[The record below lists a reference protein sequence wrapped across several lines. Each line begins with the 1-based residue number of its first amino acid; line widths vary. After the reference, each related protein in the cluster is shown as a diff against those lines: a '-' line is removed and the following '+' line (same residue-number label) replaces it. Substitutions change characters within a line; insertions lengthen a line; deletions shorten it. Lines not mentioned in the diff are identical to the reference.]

1 MSNAKVLFFKVCRCV
16 YFLLWCCKYPKSF
29 CLIECAS
36 GVVYYSTSFA
46 TKVWV
51 NEAYRAQK
59 TGIFLELLNWYNFR
73 KDCRVAMCCRLRN
86 KMSMKWSPTVSTN
99 IQRLD
104 FSRRNRK
111 YNVFKVPEKNRLI
124 AGSRIPCLKVKFFE
138 G

>member
-1 MSNAKVLFFKVCRCV
+1 MVNTLLIVVSTELKAVSWSLILTKHVKCEGSFFQSVPV
-16 YFLLWCCKYPKSF
+16 YIFFIVAGCKYPKSF

-36 GVVYYSTSFA
+36 GVVYYSSSFA

-51 NEAYRAQK
+51 KQAYRAQK

-111 YNVFKVPEKNRLI
+111 
-124 AGSRIPCLKVKFFE
+124 
-138 G
+138 